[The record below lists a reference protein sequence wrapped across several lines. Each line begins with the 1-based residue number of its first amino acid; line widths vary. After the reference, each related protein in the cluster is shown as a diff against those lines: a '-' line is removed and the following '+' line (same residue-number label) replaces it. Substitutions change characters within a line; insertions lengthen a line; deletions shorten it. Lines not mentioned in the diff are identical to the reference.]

1 MDTKPSSDNGARIT
15 NSVFWFSGKGSIMV
29 SLQLRFRRSV
39 LRFVQRSGAYTSAA
53 RYWQQQPMA
62 LGSGKLKGRCGK
74 TTEQVTKVW

>member
-1 MDTKPSSDNGARIT
+1 
-15 NSVFWFSGKGSIMV
+15 MV

-53 RYWQQQPMA
+53 GYWQQQPVA

-74 TTEQVTKVW
+74 TTEQVTKKVW